1 MIVDSEHV
9 DRGESGEIGNAAGGI
24 DRKEGM
30 LGAESVGEEPA
41 DQLPVP
47 FPLLLAGARG
57 LGIQKPRDAESD
69 EADCGDPQGGPER
82 SWT

>member
-1 MIVDSEHV
+1 
-9 DRGESGEIGNAAGGI
+9 
-24 DRKEGM
+24 M
-30 LGAESVGEEPA
+30 LGAEGVGEEPA